1 MQRALPLH
9 RASLLEKTACK
20 TASGHPPWK
29 KSGKVFRPPMRR
41 WWPPCRQSTVQHFLS
56 WAIFCTYDFL
66 FQTAHLQVIAFMSL
80 FLARSCLSYPAEN
93 ALCRCCVKTVLEVI
107 APPLKMRNL
116 LVQQISNKPSIRRHT
131 ISRPGYQRL
140 CNKILTVFDTIC
152 NNFLRYYHVVCNKI
166 LAYQGMIYIKVNF
179 DFFFKVI
186 CSLYDMLP
194 I

>member
-1 MQRALPLH
+1 MQRALPLR

-20 TASGHPPWK
+20 TASGHTPWK
-29 KSGKVFRPPMRR
+29 KSGKVCRPPMRR
-41 WWPPCRQSTVQHFLS
+41 WRPMCRQSTALSVVGCILYIRLPLSNSPFGNHRVQVNL
-56 WAIFCTYDFL
+56 Y
-66 FQTAHLQVIAFMSL
+66 
-80 FLARSCLSYPAEN
+80 LARSCLSYPAEN

-116 LVQQISNKPSIRRHT
+116 LVQRISNKPSIRRHT

-166 LAYQGMIYIKVNF
+166 LVYQGMIYIKVIF